1 MLASKES
8 RLERKRANT
17 QKRKQTGEMR
27 THHLDKGKIG
37 KLNATKLP
45 KTRKRA
51 KALAEES
58 QGNSVIVDGKCIT
71 HDGISPLGSADSAF
85 RERWL

>member
-27 THHLDKGKIG
+27 THHLDKRKIG

-51 KALAEES
+51 KALAKES
-58 QGNSVIVDGKCIT
+58 QGNSVIVGGKCIT